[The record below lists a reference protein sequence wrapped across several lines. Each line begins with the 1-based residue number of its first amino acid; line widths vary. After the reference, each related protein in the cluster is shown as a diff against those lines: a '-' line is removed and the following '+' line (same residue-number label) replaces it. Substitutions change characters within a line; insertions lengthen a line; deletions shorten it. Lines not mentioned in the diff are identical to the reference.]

1 MVASASNGLTASATG
16 SRVSYS
22 GDTDRRIP
30 PPRRAPSTAL
40 SKKRRL
46 CRRTP
51 KTKGGPGA
59 ALRRYVA
66 AEGQPLQEQTAL
78 RNVGDDR
85 IRAAARARAWVS
97 VSW

>member
-16 SRVSYS
+16 SRVTYS

-51 KTKGGPGA
+51 KTKGGHGA
-59 ALRRYVA
+59 ALRRIRTG
-66 AEGQPLQEQTAL
+66 GQPLQEQTAL

-85 IRAAARARAWVS
+85 IRAAARSRAWFNVS
-97 VSW
+97 